1 MYFSCIFWNHVFLM
15 YFSCI
20 SHVFLLLYFKKNAY
34 MRNTWAS
41 FLTKQCIS
49 HVSLMY
55 YSCIY
60 MCMYFS
66 CISHV
71 FAHKFSHVYL
81 MYFSCNLF
89 YFKSRLVTCISHV
102 FRMYFACISHV
113 FLMYFIIRIQC
124 IFNVFYLYSNSS
136 IILFLH

>member
-1 MYFSCIFWNHVFLM
+1 M

-34 MRNTWAS
+34 MRNTLAS
-41 FLTKQCIS
+41 FLTEQCIS
-49 HVSLMY
+49 HVFFIY

-71 FAHKFSHVYL
+71 FAHEFSHVYL

-102 FRMYFACISHV
+102 F
-113 FLMYFIIRIQC
+113 LMYFIIRIQC

-136 IILFLH
+136 EFLFLHEIYMRDT